1 MCELRGKNR
10 SIKMGLNKE
19 EKSLLQKN
27 KITYN
32 MAVLSLAACEIQI
45 NKYAYLS
52 KKWNNYLKELPEGNN
67 YEYQKEEW
75 MKKRAVIREMVK
87 ENFNK
92 ERVILDVKESKDKA
106 SIADVNKIVALIK
119 RNELNV
125 VSDSGQ

>member
-1 MCELRGKNR
+1 
-10 SIKMGLNKE
+10 MGLNKE

-32 MAVLSLAACEIQI
+32 MAVLSLAACENQI

-92 ERVILDVKESKDKA
+92 ERVVLDVKESKDKA

>member
-1 MCELRGKNR
+1 
-10 SIKMGLNKE
+10 MGLNKE

-87 ENFNK
+87 SKFNVQ
-92 ERVILDVKESKDKA
+92 RVIADIKGSKNKA
-106 SIADVNKIVALIK
+106 SIADVDKVVALIK
-119 RNELNV
+119 RNALNV